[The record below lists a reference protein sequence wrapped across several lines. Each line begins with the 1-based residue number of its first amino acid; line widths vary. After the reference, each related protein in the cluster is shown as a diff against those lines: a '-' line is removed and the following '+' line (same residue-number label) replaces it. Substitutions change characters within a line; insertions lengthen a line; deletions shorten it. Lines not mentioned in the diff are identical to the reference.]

1 MEHSPHLPSAMIN
14 YTIIH
19 TIQRNTPTET
29 RAGEPA
35 TWAGPPRVEVA
46 HGVVAAALPARAAR
60 VRAARRPVLAVAA
73 PVLRTRVTSHADSV
87 MSHVASVMN
96 VLRVTCWVRLRVRV
110 QVPPTQAHCPH
121 SRDGGRGSGSKI
133 VKYKGVNN
141 FR

>member
-35 TWAGPPRVEVA
+35 TWPGPPRVEVA

-73 PVLRTRVTSHADSV
+73 PVLRTRVTSHVHSV
-87 MSHVASVMN
+87 TRHVASVTRH
-96 VLRVTCWVRLRVRV
+96 VS
-110 QVPPTQAHCPH
+110 PA
-121 SRDGGRGSGSKI
+121 G
-133 VKYKGVNN
+133 
-141 FR
+141 

>member
-1 MEHSPHLPSAMIN
+1 MEHSPHLPSAIIN

-35 TWAGPPRVEVA
+35 TWPGPPRVEVA

-73 PVLRTRVTSHADSV
+73 PVLRTRVTSH
-87 MSHVASVMN
+87 VASVTWT
-96 VLRVTCWVRLRVRV
+96 VSLDDTCTVHLLGEAACPGPGAAHAGPL
-110 QVPPTQAHCPH
+110 PPLP
-121 SRDGGRGSGSKI
+121 
-133 VKYKGVNN
+133 
-141 FR
+141 

>member
-19 TIQRNTPTET
+19 TKQRNTPTET

-35 TWAGPPRVEVA
+35 TWPGPPRVEVA

-73 PVLRTRVTSHADSV
+73 PVLRTRVTSY
-87 MSHVASVMN
+87 VASVTRH
-96 VLRVTCWVRLRVRV
+96 VYRT
-110 QVPPTQAHCPH
+110 PA
-121 SRDGGRGSGSKI
+121 G
-133 VKYKGVNN
+133 
-141 FR
+141 